1 MASNRKTDLYMADLR
16 DPKERQK
23 FLQDS
28 INRNLKT
35 RNSKQSKDMIS
46 RTTRGNSGM
55 MTSLADLFEMLENKD
70 ETEYRKLLKQFRLGM

>member
-1 MASNRKTDLYMADLR
+1 MADLR